1 MAKGI
6 GIIADD
12 FTGANDTGV
21 RLAQKGLRTKVLLT
35 DSANASNF
43 GNERIDVWIVD
54 TDSRA
59 MAADDAYQAVH
70 REIMH
75 FKRRGITNFYKKVDS
90 TLRGPVAAEL
100 QAMKDAGGM
109 DMIWIVPAFPVMG
122 RTVEQGILY
131 VNGVEITDTEFA
143 KDPKTPVLKS
153 FIPEL
158 LDAGPAKAAVL
169 TREVLFS
176 ADAIKWVQQ
185 QFGRGVEWVV
195 CDAVGEAD
203 FAELAVLEKAVALTI
218 GWAGSA
224 GMINHLYTELITSE
238 NSGQQQIGAEKVLVA
253 AGSLSGQTSGQLAAL
268 KKREGTVMAE
278 ADPLELLENPAQAL
292 AGMRQQLTGEGWD
305 AAVIYVDGSE
315 ENRERVRKWSASN
328 GWSAAACG
336 KGIAEGLGLLA
347 EAALEQWAFDAIIM
361 TGGDT
366 AKAICNNLGIQDM
379 ELKYEVE
386 PGLPLGIVDWKN
398 KKMAAI
404 TKAGG
409 FGTSHSLVDAVDY
422 LRGAGLHANL

>member
-12 FTGANDTGV
+12 FTGASDTGV

-35 DSANASNF
+35 DSVNASNF
-43 GNERIDVWIVD
+43 SDERIDVWIVD

-59 MAADDAYQAVH
+59 MAAGDAYQIVH
-70 REIMH
+70 REIMRL
-75 FKRRGITNFYKKVDS
+75 KTSGITDFYKKVDS

-122 RTVEQGILY
+122 RTVEQGVLY
-131 VNGVEITDTEFA
+131 VNGVEITATEFA

-153 FIPEL
+153 FIPDL
-158 LDAGPAKAAVL
+158 LEAGTAKAAVL
-169 TREVLFS
+169 TREVLYS
-176 ADAIKWVQQ
+176 ADAAKWVQK
-185 QFGRGVEWVV
+185 QFERGVEWLV
-195 CDAVGEAD
+195 CDAVGEVD
-203 FAELAVLEKAVALTI
+203 FAELAVLGKATALTI

-224 GMINHLYTELITSE
+224 GMINHLYTELSTGE
-238 NSGQQQIGAEKVLVA
+238 NSGRQQIGAEKVLVA

-268 KKREGTVMAE
+268 QKREGTVMAE
-278 ADPLELLENPAQAL
+278 ADPLELLEHPARAL
-292 AGMRQQLTGEGWD
+292 AAMRQHLAKDGWD

-315 ENRERVRKWSASN
+315 KNRERVKQWAAGN
-328 GWSAAACG
+328 GLSAAACG
-336 KGIAEGLGLLA
+336 KGIAKGLGLLA
-347 EAALEQWAFDAIIM
+347 ESALEQFAFDAIIM

-366 AKAICNNLGIQDM
+366 AKAICSQLGIQDM
-379 ELKYEVE
+379 ELKVEVE

-422 LRGAGLHANL
+422 LRGAGLRANL

>member
-1 MAKGI
+1 MAKQI

-35 DSANASNF
+35 DSADAGGF
-43 GNERIDVWIVD
+43 GDERIDVWIVD
-54 TDSRA
+54 TDSRS
-59 MAADDAYQAVH
+59 MAAGDAYQAVYQEMM
-70 REIMH
+70 R
-75 FKRRGITNFYKKVDS
+75 FKTKDITRFYKKVDS

-109 DMIWIVPAFPVMG
+109 DMIWIAPAFPAMG

-131 VNGVEITDTEFA
+131 VNGVEVAGTEFA

-153 FIPEL
+153 FIPDL
-158 LDAGPAKAAVL
+158 LEAGSVKAAVL
-169 TREVLFS
+169 TREILFG
-176 ADAIKWVQQ
+176 ADAAKWVQE
-185 QFGRGVEWVV
+185 QFQRGVEWLV
-195 CDAVGEAD
+195 CDAVSEAD
-203 FAELAVLEKAVALTI
+203 FAELAMLEKTVALTI

-224 GMINHLYTELITSE
+224 GMINHLYTELSTGESHVR
-238 NSGQQQIGAEKVLVA
+238 QQITAEKVLVA

-268 KKREGTVMAE
+268 KNRKATIMAQ
-278 ADPLELLENPAQAL
+278 ADPLELLESPARAIAAMQLQL
-292 AGMRQQLTGEGWD
+292 AEDGWD

-315 ENRERVRKWSASN
+315 ENRSRVKQWAAGKER
-328 GWSAAACG
+328 SAAECG

-347 EAALEQWAFDAIIM
+347 EAALEQFDFDAIIM

-366 AKAICNNLGIQDM
+366 AKAICNNLAIHDV
-379 ELKYEVE
+379 ELKFEVE
-386 PGLPLGIVDWKN
+386 PGLPLGFVDWNN

-422 LRGAGLHANL
+422 LRGAGLHASV